1 VLSWAFKIAR
11 NLCLDLGAQGWR
23 ERPAGGDE
31 RADGAAG
38 ADPIAEVIDA
48 ERIAPAREMLRHL
61 VRAFRALPERQQL
74 ALELV
79 RVEGFSMATAAE
91 NLGVTIPSLKTS
103 VSRAAAALRQALLQE
118 GEARQVRGPS
128 AVKKEQLR
136 GII

>member
-31 RADGAAG
+31 RADGEAG
-38 ADPIAEVIDA
+38 ADPLAEVIDA
-48 ERIAPAREMLRHL
+48 ERIATAREMLRHL

-79 RVEGFSMATAAE
+79 RVEGFTMATAAE

-103 VSRAAAALRQALLQE
+103 VSRAAAALRQALLEE

-128 AVKKEQLR
+128 AVKKEPLR